1 MATNLATQTDR
12 YTPFPKGINHKNVK
26 NPETTIDS
34 FGIQKKRECMITE
47 YGNESKEWAK
57 YID

>member
-34 FGIQKKRECMITE
+34 FGIQKKRE